1 MTLNVDFESKAILCK
16 AVSLIDKM
24 VDKLKRVDALQFP
37 TRSSEDARDLL
48 LDAFEA
54 IQKPA
59 TLDSVL
65 PSVLYT
71 NLFSLQELVE
81 SVCRSSTTSISW
93 PLVNYCDDLWIRLFK
108 TNAPNLFYSLTQVH
122 NYTIVCF
129 SDQVAKYLNGILGK
143 PRIEELVKD
152 RRIYCLGLPSSEDAN
167 LPLYANIGHEFG
179 HAVFDQDSAG
189 IFQILSQI
197 AWPLLNA
204 AHWTSERPD
213 SNPNSPYF
221 LQIIKKLGIELFC
234 DVIGAHL
241 MGPAFYLSLFEMFWG
256 RNDKLAWDMSLSADE
271 SLTRAHP
278 SPAFRL
284 ALVERWLS
292 FKAFFSETATKVA
305 ELSPQSPKYSLSNL
319 AVSLDQHL
327 VDPVYVKSRCGN
339 KDDVLEGVKQH
350 LDELKG
356 ALSEFA
362 AKCNVEIDR
371 WCPDHT
377 SLCDSAQVAKLLLRL
392 ESKILPNIEPNSLLG
407 SRASFPAI
415 LVAAAL
421 YRLQLF
427 AQRNIVDVSQ
437 QTDIVERLT
446 AKAMEVTYVQQEYG
460 KWLKGH
466 SV

>member
-152 RRIYCLGLPSSEDAN
+152 RRIYCLA
-167 LPLYANIGHEFG
+167 
-179 HAVFDQDSAG
+179 
-189 IFQILSQI
+189 
-197 AWPLLNA
+197 
-204 AHWTSERPD
+204 
-213 SNPNSPYF
+213 
-221 LQIIKKLGIELFC
+221 
-234 DVIGAHL
+234 
-241 MGPAFYLSLFEMFWG
+241 
-256 RNDKLAWDMSLSADE
+256 
-271 SLTRAHP
+271 
-278 SPAFRL
+278 
-284 ALVERWLS
+284 
-292 FKAFFSETATKVA
+292 
-305 ELSPQSPKYSLSNL
+305 
-319 AVSLDQHL
+319 
-327 VDPVYVKSRCGN
+327 
-339 KDDVLEGVKQH
+339 
-350 LDELKG
+350 
-356 ALSEFA
+356 
-362 AKCNVEIDR
+362 
-371 WCPDHT
+371 
-377 SLCDSAQVAKLLLRL
+377 
-392 ESKILPNIEPNSLLG
+392 
-407 SRASFPAI
+407 
-415 LVAAAL
+415 
-421 YRLQLF
+421 F
-427 AQRNIVDVSQ
+427 AQCSAL
-437 QTDIVERLT
+437 DI
-446 AKAMEVTYVQQEYG
+446 G
-460 KWLKGH
+460 KTGQ
-466 SV
+466 